1 MTMTR
6 QTLWASTALFA
17 LSTPLAAQQA
27 FELDEIIVSGN
38 LDATTLER
46 ISATASVVTRDD
58 LEQSGEARV
67 IDYIARLPGVDVRAR
82 GPVGTTSSITIRGAG
97 QNYVRVL
104 VDGIDV
110 TDTAGPQIAYDFGS
124 LRTADVSRIEILR
137 GNQGALYGSESI
149 GGVVNIT
156 TRRAT
161 EEGLTA
167 SAALELGSYNTLAA
181 SYGLTMKQG
190 DMDYAFTLSSIR
202 TDGFSAADEN
212 DGNDEA
218 DGYRANR
225 LSFALGRDLAGG
237 GRVEVNGFYEA
248 SYGEYDELGPE
259 DGDSLDE
266 TTDNSALGLRAM
278 AQVPTGA
285 VETEVA
291 VTYYAIDRDTDGS
304 SSYVDTNT
312 GETVPTSADNLYE
325 SRRIGFSYL
334 GKMSLNGTAD
344 LSFGMDFSRE
354 KFDRSGAAG
363 PASGQ
368 SDTLAAFA
376 EMTYAPSDNFDIVGN
391 VRVDEHSQFGTFT
404 TGRLAA
410 SWRLTSDYIVRASA
424 ATAFRAPSLY
434 ELFGDSGANP
444 NLTAE
449 ESRSISG

>member
-1 MTMTR
+1 MGEHR
-6 QTLWASTALFA
+6 PFRPYRTLA
-17 LSTPLAAQQA
+17 TPLAAQQA

-46 ISATASVVTRDD
+46 IGATASVVTRDD

-82 GPVGTTSSITIRGAG
+82 GPIGTTSSITIRGAG

-110 TDTAGPQIAYDFGS
+110 TDTSGTQVAYDFGS

-161 EEGLTA
+161 EEGLTT
-167 SAALELGSYNTLAA
+167 SAAIELGSYNTLAA

-237 GRVEVNGFYEA
+237 GRVEVNGFYED
-248 SYGEYDELGPE
+248 SYGEYDEVSGP
-259 DGDSLDE
+259 
-266 TTDNSALGLRAM
+266 GL
-278 AQVPTGA
+278 
-285 VETEVA
+285 
-291 VTYYAIDRDTDGS
+291 
-304 SSYVDTNT
+304 
-312 GETVPTSADNLYE
+312 
-325 SRRIGFSYL
+325 
-334 GKMSLNGTAD
+334 
-344 LSFGMDFSRE
+344 
-354 KFDRSGAAG
+354 
-363 PASGQ
+363 
-368 SDTLAAFA
+368 
-376 EMTYAPSDNFDIVGN
+376 
-391 VRVDEHSQFGTFT
+391 
-404 TGRLAA
+404 
-410 SWRLTSDYIVRASA
+410 
-424 ATAFRAPSLY
+424 
-434 ELFGDSGANP
+434 
-444 NLTAE
+444 
-449 ESRSISG
+449 